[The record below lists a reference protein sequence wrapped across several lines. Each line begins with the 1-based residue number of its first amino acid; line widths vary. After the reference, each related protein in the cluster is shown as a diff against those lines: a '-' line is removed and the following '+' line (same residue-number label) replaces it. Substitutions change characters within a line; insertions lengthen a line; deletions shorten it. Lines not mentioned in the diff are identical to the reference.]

1 MTPLRER
8 MIRELELQ
16 RKSPLTVEAYVKAVA
31 QLAQHFGRSPDAI
44 SVEEVRDF
52 LHYLITE
59 KKVAFSTCNQKLSAL
74 QFFYRRVLGQEDF
87 SLRVPAKR
95 GGRLPEPFSRGEIA
109 RILETTRN
117 LKHRALLMT
126 AYGGGLR
133 VSEVVRLQPGDI
145 HSQRMLIRVNQGKGR
160 KDRYTLL
167 SQRLLEELR
176 TYWRAYR
183 PQPWLFPGRDKSR
196 PLPVN
201 SAKKIFTAV
210 KQRAGIQHGH
220 GIHSLR
226 HSFATHLME
235 AGVALPV
242 IQRLMGHGSL
252 STIAKYLD
260 GLAALLEAGQLDVP
274 PQLAELADVQTRHRC
289 LRRWRKKPWVVYS
302 QAPFAGPRKLLDY
315 LGRYTHRVA
324 IGNRRILSCQQGQVR
339 YLYRDR
345 RDGDR
350 LKTDV
355 LPAQEFIRRF
365 LQHVLPDRF
374 LRIRH
379 YGLLANRDKQKRLA
393 KCRELLGAR
402 PSQPDK
408 QPQTA
413 AEWMGV
419 LLGIDITCCPGC
431 GGRLRRDLLPRSLG
445 SPADACLP
453 PRQPRPVP
461 LCDTS

>member
-16 RKSPLTVEAYVKAVA
+16 RKSPLTVDAYVKAVA

-52 LHYLITE
+52 LHYLITQ
-59 KKVAFSTCNQKLSAL
+59 KKLAFSTCNQKLAAI
-74 QFFYRRVLGQEDF
+74 QFFYRHVLGQKDF
-87 SLRVPAKR
+87 SLRVPSKR

-109 RILETTRN
+109 RILDATRN

-145 HSQRMLIRVNQGKGR
+145 HSERMLIRVNQGKGR

-196 PLPVN
+196 PLPPN

-242 IQRLMGHGSL
+242 IQRLMGHTSL
-252 STIAKYLD
+252 STTAKYLHVTSQH
-260 GLAALLEAGQLDVP
+260 LAG
-274 PQLAELADVQTRHRC
+274 
-289 LRRWRKKPWVVYS
+289 
-302 QAPFAGPRKLLDY
+302 
-315 LGRYTHRVA
+315 
-324 IGNRRILSCQQGQVR
+324 VR
-339 YLYRDR
+339 SPL
-345 RDGDR
+345 
-350 LKTDV
+350 
-355 LPAQEFIRRF
+355 
-365 LQHVLPDRF
+365 
-374 LRIRH
+374 
-379 YGLLANRDKQKRLA
+379 
-393 KCRELLGAR
+393 
-402 PSQPDK
+402 
-408 QPQTA
+408 
-413 AEWMGV
+413 
-419 LLGIDITCCPGC
+419 
-431 GGRLRRDLLPRSLG
+431 DLLR
-445 SPADACLP
+445 LP
-453 PRQPRPVP
+453 EDKDV
-461 LCDTS
+461 TE